1 MMEIDSSK
9 PLLNLDSSFS
19 YTCKICNKCCH
30 NKGIQ
35 VNPYETMRLSECLHI
50 STTEFREKYLDNN
63 FLKRK
68 GKSGACIFLDNT
80 GCRVHTNRPL
90 VCRLYP
96 LGRIRL
102 DNGEE
107 FFPELIP
114 HPESKG
120 EYGNGSTVR
129 EYLQEQ
135 GTIPY
140 LEAESAYRNLIQ
152 KMISAAMNLSGVET
166 FESNI
171 NLTELTNQEW
181 ILDPDPV
188 IMKYC
193 NLKGITF
200 PLEAD
205 DKLELH
211 LKALKSWMDGELS
224 LF

>member
-1 MMEIDSSK
+1 MEIDSSK

-35 VNPYETMRLSECLHI
+35 INPYETLRLSECLHI
-50 STTEFREKYLDNN
+50 STTEFRKKYLDNN

-80 GCRVHTNRPL
+80 GCRVHTDRPL

-102 DNGEE
+102 DNGKE
-107 FFPELIP
+107 FFTELIP

-129 EYLQEQ
+129 EYLKEQ
-135 GTIPY
+135 GTVPY
-140 LEAESAYRNLIQ
+140 AEAENSYRILIQ
-152 KMISAAMNLSGVET
+152 KMISAAINLSHNKSSA
-166 FESNI
+166 SNK

-188 IMKYC
+188 IKQYC
-193 NLKGITF
+193 KCKGIKF
-200 PLEAD
+200 PLKTS
-205 DKLELH
+205 DKLKLH
-211 LKALKSWMDGELS
+211 IIALESWMDGELS